1 MNMSLYFA
9 EYREGIGTGE
19 AVIAIPEC
27 PKKSKFNV
35 KIEDD
40 KLFCCN
46 DDNSVSLR
54 GNLPFKFRQN
64 EQQKPRVSLSEGR
77 FVCVRFPRQSI
88 TQLETVPTST
98 SERLSSV
105 GDFISWSANRTNL
118 PYSLRCSFCGHKL
131 SKDNSMLD
139 KVFPLPSEDFKDMA
153 GDIFC
158 HGHSMHIDRVIS
170 GEIVPKRD
178 EFFLNESF
186 VMMCFD
192 TLHPGHVLASNANS
206 GHIAQT
212 GIVNCSRCMSTLGKR
227 RTQREP
233 SDSQN
238 TTEHQNQTI
247 SLEWGKIVL
256 QTKGFPTVGGIAS
269 GPLSS
274 KLYLAMTVVNKL
286 VSLVKQ
292 FGNFRFLLKD
302 TLFQVYACLWHINSN
317 VVVSTNA
324 ETSPMFVNS
333 PSNVPNRDPNAVLP
347 TPFRAMKI
355 MFRNCLKE
363 ETESVMNSWMK
374 DGTVESLVFEED
386 ECMEILMALEES
398 CRGLPPTMREANG
411 FSVGYLRLY

>member
-186 VMMCFD
+186 VMMCSEHSSPRARACEQCKQWPYCTD
-192 TLHPGHVLASNANS
+192 GH
-206 GHIAQT
+206 
-212 GIVNCSRCMSTLGKR
+212 C
-227 RTQREP
+227 E
-233 SDSQN
+233 
-238 TTEHQNQTI
+238 
-247 SLEWGKIVL
+247 
-256 QTKGFPTVGGIAS
+256 
-269 GPLSS
+269 
-274 KLYLAMTVVNKL
+274 
-286 VSLVKQ
+286 
-292 FGNFRFLLKD
+292 
-302 TLFQVYACLWHINSN
+302 LFKMH
-317 VVVSTNA
+317 
-324 ETSPMFVNS
+324 VNS
-333 PSNVPNRDPNAVLP
+333 W
-347 TPFRAMKI
+347 
-355 MFRNCLKE
+355 E
-363 ETESVMNSWMK
+363 
-374 DGTVESLVFEED
+374 EED
-386 ECMEILMALEES
+386 TARTIRFSEHNRTSKPDHFIRME
-398 CRGLPPTMREANG
+398 
-411 FSVGYLRLY
+411 

>member
-19 AVIAIPEC
+19 AVIALPEC
-27 PKKSKFNV
+27 PKKSRFTV

-46 DDNSVSLR
+46 EDKSVFLR

-64 EQQKPRVSLSEGR
+64 EQQKPRVSLSESR
-77 FVCVRFPRQSI
+77 FVYVRFPRQSI
-88 TQLETVPTST
+88 TQLETAPTTT
-98 SERLSSV
+98 SEKLSSE
-105 GDFISWSANRTNL
+105 DFIFWSANRTNL
-118 PYSLRCSFCGHKL
+118 PYSLKCSFCGHKL
-131 SKDNSMLD
+131 SRDNSMVD

-158 HGHSMHIDRVIS
+158 HGHSTHIDRVIS

-186 VMMCFD
+186 VMMCSD
-192 TLHPGHVLASNANS
+192 TLHPGHVLARNANS
-206 GHIAQT
+206 GHIART
-212 GIVNCSRCMSTLGKR
+212 GIVNCSRCMSTLGKW
-227 RTQREP
+227 RTQRE
-233 SDSQN
+233 SSNSQN
-238 TTEHQNQTI
+238 TAERQNQI
-247 SLEWGKIVL
+247 FSLEWGKIVL
-256 QTKGFPTVGGIAS
+256 QTKGFPAVGEIAN

-274 KLYLAMTVVNKL
+274 KLYLATTVVNKL

-317 VVVSTNA
+317 VVLSTNVD
-324 ETSPMFVNS
+324 TSPMFVNS
-333 PSNVPNRDPNAVLP
+333 PSNVLNRDPNTVLP
-347 TPFRAMKI
+347 TPFKAMKI
-355 MFRNCLKE
+355 MFKNCLKE
-363 ETESVMNSWMK
+363 ENESMMNSWMK

-398 CRGLPPTMREANG
+398 CRTLPPTMREASA